1 MGILEP
7 ENTGVFYYPH
17 RRRDAYLRP
26 YPNHFIAVGTHICV
40 HCPIINAGIIRET
53 GRGRK
58 YASLQWHRGMGSGR
72 KYASFA
78 HSVSHRKFKK
88 TYYQLIVTIF
98 CLILIFLCL
107 VFF

>member
-1 MGILEP
+1 MAS
-7 ENTGVFYYPH
+7 
-17 RRRDAYLRP
+17 RDGSRTQICVPTRHPGCFMDANMRP
-26 YPNHFIAVGTHICV
+26 YN
-40 HCPIINAGIIRET
+40 GI
-53 GRGRK
+53 
-58 YASLQWHRGMGSGR
+58 RGMGSGR